1 MLSGQV
7 GEHTVDQ
14 TRSQEGMALVG
25 VLLTLTPSLFLKI
38 GTRFGH
44 SVLFFFLSTI
54 HLNYKSSIGQ
64 TSRFSEKLL
73 TLDSSYLL
81 LL

>member
-25 VLLTLTPSLFLKI
+25 VLLSLTPSLFLKI

-44 SVLFFFLSTI
+44 SVLFLCSFFLSAT
-54 HLNYKSSIGQ
+54 HLNYNSSIGQ
-64 TSRFSEKLL
+64 TN
-73 TLDSSYLL
+73 
-81 LL
+81 